1 VSAPEGA
8 RATPTPTAGGDGQ
21 LWDLPVTWLEVF
33 AEAPLGGNLHAVVHD
48 ADVLDPATMAAFAA
62 RLRLSETS
70 YVLAAGTDGAD
81 YRHRIFTFAGEI
93 PFAGHPSLGAATAV
107 ARHRGS
113 ARADLVQETGAGLQ
127 PLSVAFG
134 SGGRSATAEMGQ
146 NAPEL
151 LAEPDPAPLL
161 SALGLAPE
169 DRHPSMPAEVISTG
183 LPTLVLPVREL
194 AVLGRIGA
202 DLTALGPA
210 LAGAGAV
217 TCYLVALPGPASGG
231 RWRARCFTDRV
242 AGGEDAATG
251 SAAGPLAA
259 YAHRHLGLPSIE
271 VDQGLELGSPSR
283 LRARVE
289 GDHVVVGG
297 NVRVLGNGVVS
308 LPASGAA

>member
-1 VSAPEGA
+1 VSAPQRA
-8 RATPTPTAGGDGQ
+8 RVGPGRGRAGDGHV
-21 LWDLPVTWLEVF
+21 LDLPVTWLEVF

-48 ADVLDPATMAAFAA
+48 ADVLDPATMAAFAT

-70 YVLAAGTDGAD
+70 YVLAAGVTGAD
-81 YRHRIFTFAGEI
+81 YRHRIFTVAGEI
-93 PFAGHPSLGAATAV
+93 PFAGHPSLGAAAAV
-107 ARHRGS
+107 AWRRGTPQ
-113 ARADLVQETGAGLQ
+113 ADLVQETGAGRQ
-127 PLSVAFG
+127 PLSVAFDP
-134 SGGRSATAEMGQ
+134 GGRSATAEMGQ

-151 LAEPDPAPLL
+151 LAEPDPAPFL
-161 SALGLAPE
+161 STLGLRAE

-183 LPTLVLPVREL
+183 LPTLVLPVRGL
-194 AVLGRIGA
+194 GVLGRIGA

-210 LAGAGAV
+210 LAAAGAV
-217 TCYLVALPGPASGG
+217 TCYLVTLPEQASGG

-259 YAHRHLGLPSIE
+259 YAHRHLGLRSVE

-289 GDHVVVGG
+289 GDRVVVGG
-297 NVRVLGNGVVS
+297 NVRLVGEGVVS
-308 LPASGAA
+308 LPARGAA